1 MHLVV
6 TGTWPPPVSSPDMF
20 TGPKQRVRQI
30 RRWAE
35 VLKRLA
41 QQHPTRPDD
50 PDLQTQ
56 FESLLG
62 VVWRCE
68 RMWRLEDRIEH
79 QIEPR
84 APDTTG

>member
-1 MHLVV
+1 
-6 TGTWPPPVSSPDMF
+6 
-20 TGPKQRVRQI
+20 
-30 RRWAE
+30 
-35 VLKRLA
+35 VLKRLP
-41 QQHPTRPDD
+41 QQHPTQPDD

-62 VVWRCE
+62 IVWRCE
-68 RMWRLEDRIEH
+68 RMWRLEDRIQH

>member
-6 TGTWPPPVSSPDMF
+6 TGAWPPPLSRPDML

-35 VLKRLA
+35 VLKR
-41 QQHPTRPDD
+41 HPTQPDD

-62 VVWRCE
+62 IVRRCE
-68 RMWRLEDRIEH
+68 RMWRLEDRIQH

-84 APDTTG
+84 APDATG